1 MSIYNFKVIFELCI
15 IIIKMSEKKTEKK
28 RSQKSLNNF
37 WLSTDKEKQELD
49 I

>member
-1 MSIYNFKVIFELCI
+1 MYYNNKNVR
-15 IIIKMSEKKTEKK
+15 KKNRKK
-28 RSQKSLNNF
+28 KKPKSLNNF